1 MAPLVKHV
9 RRKALAFSASSPACP
24 SVLHCSEA
32 AGAPDINHILS
43 SIISVLSC
51 GGGVALKS
59 TFMCT
64 GHCWMT
70 APTPSFF
77 SYHFILRWP
86 ICVVVTTP
94 LPLFFVSPLSF
105 PDRYFYF
112 FPTLSPKWKEHTF
125 SEWFIC
131 IGPQFTFDIDFIFV
145 VYLSG

>member
-1 MAPLVKHV
+1 MLGERLWLSLPHRLHAPQCSIVVKQ
-9 RRKALAFSASSPACP
+9 LGLQTSSQ
-24 SVLHCSEA
+24 H
-32 AGAPDINHILS
+32 INHILS

-51 GGGVALKS
+51 GGGGVALKS
-59 TFMCT
+59 TFVCT
-64 GHCWMT
+64 CHCWVT
-70 APTPSFF
+70 ATNPSFL

-131 IGPQFTFDIDFIFV
+131 IGPQFTFDIYFIFV
-145 VYLSG
+145 VYLNG